1 MDRAQQ
7 FLDCVSTQ
15 EEPILTYSTSK
26 MILAT
31 HSDAGYLNVT
41 NARSRAGGHFFLRN
55 IDVHPA
61 NNGAILNIAQII
73 KNVMSSAAKSELG
86 ALYIVA
92 REAVYIR
99 SILSEFGAQTSKN
112 TSPDRQLHRR
122 RSNKQQNTAKKNQS
136 YGYDISLTTRPSMSK
151 TI

>member
-1 MDRAQQ
+1 MDRAKK
-7 FLDCVSTQ
+7 FFDYVSTQ

-31 HSDAGYLNVT
+31 HSDAGYLKVT
-41 NARSRAGGHFFLRN
+41 NTRSRAGGHFFLIN
-55 IDVHPA
+55 NNVHPGK
-61 NNGAILNIAQII
+61 NGAILTIAQII
-73 KNVMSSAAKSELG
+73 KNVMSSAAKAELG

-92 REAVYIR
+92 REAVYII
-99 SILSEFGAQTSKN
+99 SILSEMGHKQH
-112 TSPDRQLHRR
+112 SPDRQIHSR

-136 YGYDISLTTRPSMSK
+136 NVYEISLATRPSMSR